1 MPTHCTQL
9 ISSCTLPQIHE
20 LAERHPEW
28 MLPRWPTKVK
38 VWRELLLAAA
48 SGEVIALENARMHGV
63 QLLAA
68 EFRAASLR
76 LP

>member
-1 MPTHCTQL
+1 
-9 ISSCTLPQIHE
+9 
-20 LAERHPEW
+20 